1 MNNDTFESRGMKSK
15 CTLATIDFPSNA
27 RGLFDKVRRFQR
39 ITQMGIDSQARQ
51 VRTASTIFSF
61 NCYKSKYVRKLK
73 NSEEKNLQ
81 KLLIFFFTYQHEFPI
96 SVMPIDNI
104 DLSRWLTN
112 HINFLSSS
120 SSFSANGHKLAHIER
135 FNWKSFSFARKD
147 SEFIF
152 FVHHRGLFIHIQS
165 S

>member
-1 MNNDTFESRGMKSK
+1 MKSK

-81 KLLIFFFTYQHEFPI
+81 KLLIFFFTYQHEFSI

-120 SSFSANGHKLAHIER
+120 SFLWNGHKLAHIER

-152 FVHHRGLFIHIQS
+152 FVYRGLFIHIQS